1 MHVHVLT
8 FTYTIPI
15 SGFGGYGSGYGGYGT
30 GYSTG
35 GYGGGY
41 GGYGYRPYGMGGLG
55 QTTESQ
61 FIRQAEVS
69 VCVSEWFCYMY
80 VRTCTCMY
88 VQA

>member
-1 MHVHVLT
+1 MCMYLHLH
-8 FTYTIPI
+8 TYTILI
-15 SGFGGYGSGYGGYGT
+15 SGFGGYGSGYGGYGA
-30 GYSTG
+30 GYSSG

-69 VCVSEWFCYMY
+69 V
-80 VRTCTCMY
+80 
-88 VQA
+88 